1 MAPNESNVSVAI
13 ETSCRYGGVAL
24 GVDGQLVAGIRFDAS
39 SRHATV
45 LVKQLHELLGA
56 AGLAAGDIDEVYV
69 SAGPGSFTGLRVGIT
84 VARTLGQTV
93 SSLRC
98 VSVPTDLAVA
108 DGVRQLAWEHLAV
121 VMDARDEL
129 IYAAMFAR
137 RGRQIVRAG
146 QPGVMRRQGFLAAAP
161 EGLVIVGE
169 GAAYHELAAPGVGVI
184 PPDEVELHFPT
195 AQGVWR
201 VGRRLA
207 QEGQFT
213 EYHQLLPIY
222 LRPPEAV
229 RLWEERHGPPPR
241 G

>member
-1 MAPNESNVSVAI
+1 MTPSESNVSVAI

-24 GVDGQLVAGIRFDAS
+24 GVDGHLAGEVRFDAS
-39 SRHATV
+39 SRHATH
-45 LVKQLHELLGA
+45 LVTQLRELLAA

-108 DGVRQLAWEHLAV
+108 DGARQLAWEHLAV

-137 RGRQIVRAG
+137 RGGEILRDG
-146 QPGVMRRQGFLAAAP
+146 EPGVVHRRDFLAVAP
-161 EGLVIVGE
+161 EGLVIIGE
-169 GAAYHELAAPGVGVI
+169 GAAYHELAAPGVSVI
-184 PPDEVELHFPT
+184 PPDQVDLHFPT

-213 EYHQLLPIY
+213 KYDQLLPIY
-222 LRPPEAV
+222 MRPPEAV
-229 RLWEERHGPPPR
+229 RLWDQRHGTQPQP
-241 G
+241 